1 MVQRASPGASI
12 SWTWHPFDRQ
22 NEARAVPDFAGPL
35 AGILTRMEWAASH
48 GADRLATFAE
58 AVPFFPTDLVGRLGE
73 AAVAPDM
80 ISVATSGDRN
90 HYVFGLWATTLA
102 GGLRKFLES
111 GTSRAVRKLLKTTQ
125 GSRSTFPRH
134 QSIHSLISTHQMIW
148 WRRNKW

>member
-1 MVQRASPGASI
+1 
-12 SWTWHPFDRQ
+12 
-22 NEARAVPDFAGPL
+22 
-35 AGILTRMEWAASH
+35 MEWAASH
-48 GADRLATFAE
+48 GADRLATFAGD
-58 AVPFFPTDLVGRLGE
+58 VPFFPTDLVERLGE

-80 ISVATSGDRN
+80 ISVATSGGRN

-102 GGLRKFLES
+102 GDLKKFLES

-125 GSRSTFPRH
+125 RSRSTFPRH